1 MDVSFRYTIS
11 SVKRQKCQKSF
22 LVYSILFYAK
32 FRRMHSF
39 LRCCD
44 SNNILLNEMDKTS
57 RKGHWCQT
65 YVSFC
70 VLLLMNNIMA
80 WIDEWHWWVIWR
92 YIFKQKTHVILS
104 FQTATKTQ
112 AWQSQ
117 TASEHVSKKKE
128 TEDSEDLEDELF
140 RFLFF

>member
-1 MDVSFRYTIS
+1 MALFF
-11 SVKRQKCQKSF
+11 SVKRQKYQISF

-32 FRRMHSF
+32 FRRMHSS

-44 SNNILLNEMDKTS
+44 SNNILLHEMDKSKTK
-57 RKGHWCQT
+57 RCWCQT
-65 YVSFC
+65 YVIFC
-70 VLLLMNNIMA
+70 VLLLMNIIMA
-80 WIDEWHWWVIWR
+80 WIDEWHWWVVWR

-104 FQTATKTQ
+104 FQTAKKTQ

-128 TEDSEDLEDELF
+128 TDDSEDLEDELF
-140 RFLFF
+140 LFSVF